1 MLKTDSFLR
10 VMIDGQPLQGRRG
23 MTLFEL
29 AQEVGIPI
37 PHLCHEDSLHRE
49 GGCGLCVVEEEQT
62 GRLVKACA
70 FPLQDGLAVRIE
82 SPAVRDERRANLLR
96 MLQGHR
102 IECAEC
108 AKEEICALRRY
119 AQDYNVEFAG
129 ELALLPEHPSL
140 PLYPAVNVPPLPLNV
155 GNPFLQRDEQKCTGC
170 GSCER
175 LCPSTGLTSL
185 RATGSVSGETAETAS
200 ENAACDHCGICLNVC
215 PTAALLENPAFASY
229 AQRSDTSSTV
239 ETPSITPGRGLPS
252 LMPEKSHV
260 PLPDEKRFAPVDAPA
275 SLSPKKTPS
284 IPLKKTPVVP
294 RKGPVALKIA
304 KSKISADAQGI
315 RTTCPYCGVGCQL
328 QLKVHEGK
336 VVGVGRDKSG
346 SNRGQLCVK
355 GQFGWEFIHHP
366 DRLTEPLI
374 RRGDRLEPATWDEAL
389 DLVSQR
395 FQSLLSQY
403 GGHALAGFSSAKC
416 TNEENYLFQKF
427 MRVALRSNHVDHCAR
442 LCHASTVAGLATA
455 FGSGAMTNGL
465 NELPFADVI
474 LIIGANV
481 TETQPVTGYRLREAA
496 KKGAKLI
503 VIDPRRID
511 LVKDAHLWLRLRPGT
526 NTALLNG
533 MAHVIL
539 REGWWNRDFV
549 AARTEGF
556 DEWREGLTDYTPER
570 VEELTGVP
578 AKDLTEAARLYA
590 QAERGSIVYAMGIT
604 QHTSGTNNVFAVA
617 NLSVLCGQ
625 LGREGTGV
633 NPLRGQNNVQGA
645 CDMATLPNYYPGYRH
660 ILEEEERRFFESFW
674 GVESLPDW
682 VGKTVPE
689 VFHGIHEGDI
699 RGLFIMGENPIL
711 ADPDSSDVEAALRRL
726 DFFVVQDIFLTET
739 ARLAHVVLP
748 AACFAEKDGTFTNTE
763 RRVQLIRKAVE
774 PPGNARSDWEILTAL
789 ANRMGLPWRYDH
801 PKGIM
806 EEIAGSTPLY
816 GGIRHE
822 RLEKVGLQWPCPD
835 MDHPGTP
842 FLHEE
847 RFTRGKGKFHR
858 VEHLEADELPD
869 RDYPLLLTTGRIL
882 YQYHTGS
889 MSRRSSKLSAMAPE
903 EKAMIHP
910 GDASRFGLKDGD
922 RAFVESRRGR
932 VVTSV
937 QVTEGVP
944 PGVVFMTFHYAET
957 PTNRL
962 TNDATDPICRIP
974 ELKGCAIRLAP
985 AGEQGVELPFH

>member
-1 MLKTDSFLR
+1 MLKADSLLR
-10 VMIDGQPLQGRRG
+10 VVIDGQPLQGRQG

-70 FPLQDGLAVRIE
+70 LPLQDGLAVRVE
-82 SPAVRDERRANLLR
+82 SPAARDKRRANLLR
-96 MLQGHR
+96 ILQDHR

-108 AKEEICALRRY
+108 AKEDICALRRY
-119 AQDYNVEFAG
+119 AQDYHVEFAG

-140 PLYPAVNVPPLPLNV
+140 PLYPAVDVPLLPLKG
-155 GNPFLQRDEQKCTGC
+155 GNPFIQRDEQKCTGC

-175 LCPSTGLTSL
+175 LCPSTALTSL
-185 RATGSVSGETAETAS
+185 QARGSVFGETAETAS

-215 PTAALLENPAFASY
+215 PTAALLE
-229 AQRSDTSSTV
+229 TS
-239 ETPSITPGRGLPS
+239 PS
-252 LMPEKSHV
+252 
-260 PLPDEKRFAPVDAPA
+260 A
-275 SLSPKKTPS
+275 SLKKR
-284 IPLKKTPVVP
+284 PVVP
-294 RKGPVALKIA
+294 RKGPVAFKIA
-304 KSKISADAQGI
+304 KPKIPADAQGV

-328 QLKVHEGK
+328 QLKVHQGK

-346 SNRGQLCVK
+346 SNGGQLCVK

-374 RRGDRLEPATWDEAL
+374 RRGDRLEPATWEEAL
-389 DLVSQR
+389 DLVSRQ

-455 FGSGAMTNGL
+455 FGSGAMTNSL
-465 NELPFADVI
+465 NELPLADVI

-511 LVKDAHLWLRLRPGT
+511 LVKEAHLWLRLRPGT

-556 DEWREGLTDYTPER
+556 DEWREGLRDYTPAR
-570 VEELTGVP
+570 VERLTGVP
-578 AKDLTEAARLYA
+578 AEDLTEAARLYA

-617 NLSVLCGQ
+617 NLSVLCGH

-645 CDMATLPNYYPGYRH
+645 CDMAALPNYYPGYRH
-660 ILEEEERRFFESFW
+660 ILEAEERRFFASFW
-674 GVESLPDW
+674 GVASLPDW

-689 VFHGIHEGDI
+689 VLHGIHDGDI

-711 ADPDSSDVEAALRRL
+711 ADPDSRNVEAALRRL
-726 DFFVVQDIFLTET
+726 DFLVVQDIFLTET

-774 PPGNARSDWEILTAL
+774 PPGKARSDWEIVTAL

-801 PKGIM
+801 PKEIM
-806 EEIAGSTPLY
+806 EEIAGCTPLY

-822 RLEKVGLQWPCPD
+822 RLEKAGLQWPCPHRE
-835 MDHPGTP
+835 HPGTP
-842 FLHEE
+842 FLHEG
-847 RFTRGKGKFHR
+847 RFTRGKGRFHR

-903 EKAMIHP
+903 EKAMVHP
-910 GDASRFGLKDGD
+910 DDASRFGLSDGD

-932 VVTSV
+932 LVTSIRL
-937 QVTEGVP
+937 TEGVP

-985 AGEQGVELPFH
+985 AGEQGIDLSFH